1 MNDPTRNIFENENSS
16 ARSWKF
22 IILMWNIKALAL
34 ECFKIRSK
42 VKFKTEF
49 QRSRNNNQQIKYN
62 LNLFEF

>member
-1 MNDPTRNIFENENSS
+1 
-16 ARSWKF
+16 
-22 IILMWNIKALAL
+22 MWNIKALAL

-42 VKFKTEF
+42 VEFKTEF